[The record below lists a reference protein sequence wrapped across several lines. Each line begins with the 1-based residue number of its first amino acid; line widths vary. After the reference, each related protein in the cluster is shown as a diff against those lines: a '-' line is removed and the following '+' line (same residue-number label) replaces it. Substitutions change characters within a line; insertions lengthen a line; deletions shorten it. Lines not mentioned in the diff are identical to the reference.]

1 MGTSVYGGH
10 NLPPPSG
17 QNKVKLAAKTWC
29 GHVPTS
35 TCPQAR
41 LNMYNKL
48 VLARVAVVALTA
60 KEIAKAVK
68 GQKISKWKYEVV
80 ALPKIWTKD
89 FEKFCHKYSGQNFS
103 KLLFKFWT
111 IWTSYFLFE
120 ISWPLYRNHAG
131 RHLYGTENIIW
142 AGFGLIGNTEK
153 KFGPIMSNFLGHFFW
168 KYYSVRTENCIKN
181 LSRKKR
187 LH

>member
-1 MGTSVYGGH
+1 MDSTLMPDSCIRTQTSVGFT
-10 NLPPPSG
+10 NR
-17 QNKVKLAAKTWC
+17 QKLFNREHT
-29 GHVPTS
+29 
-35 TCPQAR
+35 
-41 LNMYNKL
+41 
-48 VLARVAVVALTA
+48 
-60 KEIAKAVK
+60 K

-153 KFGPIMSNFLGHFFW
+153 KIWTDYEQLFGAFFL
-168 KYYSVRTENCIKN
+168 KI
-181 LSRKKR
+181 L
-187 LH
+187 